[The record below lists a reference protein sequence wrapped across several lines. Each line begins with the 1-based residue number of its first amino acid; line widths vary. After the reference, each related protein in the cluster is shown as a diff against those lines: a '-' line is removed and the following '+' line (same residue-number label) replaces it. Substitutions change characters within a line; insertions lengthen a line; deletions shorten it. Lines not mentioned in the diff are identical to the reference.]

1 MPHQPQNTDSQEHP
15 RIDELKSQVDSGT
28 SSIENKVKEEA
39 QEVVAQ
45 ARKEVETARLPWHR
59 VVRGGRILLAVD
71 IVMLVLFALL
81 AWWVYVHPVLS
92 VDVTITKE
100 FQENQTPWL
109 KFLMIAVSYQGNTW
123 PLALGL
129 IVLAA
134 LILWLV
140 DLRLEA
146 IILVLLS
153 SVNSLVNVAI
163 KALINRPRPTARL
176 VDIIQGAGGPS
187 FPSGH
192 VMSYVAFWGLLFTFS
207 IILFRGWRWWRIAL
221 MVVSALMFV
230 LVGPSRIYLGDH
242 WASDVLGAYLI
253 GGVLLV
259 ITLWLYL
266 FLKERGVLAPRR
278 EHSWYRQPRSHYRK

>member
-1 MPHQPQNTDSQEHP
+1 VTSPSTRPTAAPSLGSQEGAHRCSGSDVLP
-15 RIDELKSQVDSGT
+15 TAVKATNTGT
-28 SSIENKVKEEA
+28 SVST
-39 QEVVAQ
+39 VVS
-45 ARKEVETARLPWHR
+45 TAGDGSFHFLQLP
-59 VVRGGRILLAVD
+59 VGS
-71 IVMLVLFALL
+71 
-81 AWWVYVHPVLS
+81 Y
-92 VDVTITKE
+92 DVTITKE

-129 IVLAA
+129 IILAT

-146 IILVLLS
+146 ITLVLLS

-163 KALINRPRPTARL
+163 KILIDRPRPTARL

-192 VMSYVAFWGLLFTFS
+192 VMSYVAFWGLLFSFG
-207 IILFRGWRWWRIAL
+207 IILFRDWRWWRIAL
-221 MVVSALMFV
+221 MVVSALMFI

-253 GGVLLV
+253 GGALLV
-259 ITLWLYL
+259 IALWLYL

-278 EHSWYRQPRSHYRK
+278 EYAWYRQPLSHYRR